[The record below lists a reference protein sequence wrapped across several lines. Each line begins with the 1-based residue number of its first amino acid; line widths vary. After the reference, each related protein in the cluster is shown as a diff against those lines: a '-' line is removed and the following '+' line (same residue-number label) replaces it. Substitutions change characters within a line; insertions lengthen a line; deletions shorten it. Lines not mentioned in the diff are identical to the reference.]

1 MNNKVRTAAPQL
13 VLVDGSSYLYRAF
26 HAMPDLRADPDD
38 RSSQPTGAIR
48 GMVGMLQALRND
60 YPDATHLACVW
71 VLVAGVGLAP
81 LVANVLAFAVAFVVS
96 YRGHARLTFH
106 AAGARGWPSLWR
118 FLAVAS
124 SAFTANELLYWLAL
138 ERLHWH
144 YFWGQAGILLLV
156 AAGTFVCSKFWA
168 FRPRSRG

>member
-1 MNNKVRTAAPQL
+1 MARIVVNAGLVRVRGLPQL
-13 VLVDGSSYLYRAF
+13 LQFGLV
-26 HAMPDLRADPDD
+26 
-38 RSSQPTGAIR
+38 GA
-48 GMVGMLQALRND
+48 AAA
-60 YPDATHLACVW
+60 ATHLACVW
-71 VLVAGVGLAP
+71 VLVAGAGLAP